1 MNLTVTISDIL
12 DPDELHDAL
21 VATVADATA
30 TITAENTQR
39 AELTPPGEPLPFHTP
54 QSYLEML
61 LNRACDSYRQQRYD
75 AAIKRLG
82 DAAAQLPYAD
92 RLALIATV
100 EQRIAP

>member
-21 VATVADATA
+21 VATVADANVA
-30 TITAENTQR
+30 ITAENTRR
-39 AELTPPGEPLPFHTP
+39 AALAPPGEPLPLHTP

-75 AAIKRLG
+75 AAIRRLG

-100 EQRIAP
+100 EQQIAP